1 MVNWDEQTGCA
12 ATHSKKDFNT
22 TFLTHK
28 REDTMIEVAF
38 TYDFLPGIDEK
49 VYARLA
55 RRATAMMLAADGFI
69 EFRAHRN
76 LTGSP
81 QVRRTS
87 VWESLTHWAA
97 IAQTSEFQ
105 DITAEF
111 RTFVTNL
118 DVQFWGP
125 SPLTPEIIR
134 PKK

>member
-1 MVNWDEQTGCA
+1 
-12 ATHSKKDFNT
+12 
-22 TFLTHK
+22 
-28 REDTMIEVAF
+28 MIEVAF
-38 TYDFLPGIDEK
+38 TYDFLPNIDEK
-49 VYARLA
+49 AYASLA
-55 RRATAMMLAADGFI
+55 RRATAMMIAADGFI

-87 VWESLTHWAA
+87 IWESLVHWAL
-97 IAQTSEFQ
+97 IAQTPEFQ

-118 DVQFWGP
+118 DVQLWGP
-125 SPLTPEIIR
+125 SPVTPEPIQ